1 MNVLPGT
8 AFPNITQG
16 PSAGEM
22 KAAKGAAQQF
32 AAALRAAGL
41 SDAPTK
47 RDHVQQ
53 VLHPSGSDKPRPD
66 LPRGSL
72 VDIRV

>member
-8 AFPNITQG
+8 AFPHLTQG
-16 PSAGEM
+16 PSAAEM
-22 KAAKGAAQQF
+22 KASKGAAQQF

-41 SDAPTK
+41 TEAPTR

-53 VLHPSGSDKPRPD
+53 VLHPSAPDKPRPD